1 MEDDQRDTHD
11 DEGPPPGWE
20 PTPQQ
25 ESQAHLSMS
34 SPVVQSGKS
43 LPITLHLLNAVRM
56 SVKLRGNCF

>member
-25 ESQAHLSMS
+25 ESQAHLSVS

-43 LPITLHLLNAVRM
+43 FPITLRWKNGL
-56 SVKLRGNCF
+56 